1 MPHVFFFQAEDGIR
15 DLIVT
20 GVQTC
25 ALPISRR
32 SSRHRANWPRHW
44 RQSHGSGGWAPPPP
58 RRYRRCRRRLN
69 RSSAFLRYRFASRL
83 TMLAAISAGERLT
96 TPSMAQTLVPHLV
109 NDQGVDRIAIGV
121 KEFQCMGASPPH
133 DHPHVYLD
141 MGHEAQ
147 IVCPYCSTLFVHDGA
162 LKATESEP
170 PACIYVATSPP
181 GAPAA

>member
-1 MPHVFFFQAEDGIR
+1 
-15 DLIVT
+15 
-20 GVQTC
+20 
-25 ALPISRR
+25 
-32 SSRHRANWPRHW
+32 
-44 RQSHGSGGWAPPPP
+44 
-58 RRYRRCRRRLN
+58 
-69 RSSAFLRYRFASRL
+69 
-83 TMLAAISAGERLT
+83 MLAAISAGERLA

-109 NDQGVDRIAIGV
+109 NDQGVDRITIGV

-170 PACIYVATSPP
+170 SACIYIVTAPP